1 MRYKR
6 AHCCNKIANR
16 AHVIL
21 ITKLKN
27 QRVLTQTADGD
38 GENAGGTGN
47 VVGMVSCEPFELA
60 RSW

>member
-1 MRYKR
+1 M
-6 AHCCNKIANR
+6 ANK

-27 QRVLTQTADGD
+27 QRVLTQTADGG